1 MYLVDYDVIMLD
13 NHQVQVEEMYL
24 PHKQMDEFDEREIE
38 IKVILVD
45 QNYLMLIYV
54 IS

>member
-24 PHKQMDEFDEREIE
+24 PHTQMDEFYENENLFFKKKR
-38 IKVILVD
+38 K
-45 QNYLMLIYV
+45 QLIT
-54 IS
+54 